1 MMETI
6 INDLKVIIDEIS
18 AESSNNNKITIL
30 KKNADNEEFKKLLK
44 FVYDDFIR
52 TGLSVKTLNETPRS
66 SVVATD
72 YIGEYNLEGLMDYVK
87 EHNTGT
93 LSTVYLIQDFASLF
107 NDDTK
112 QFIYQIFGKE
122 LKIGI
127 TAKTINKALGKGFI
141 REFSV
146 QLAHPYHKY
155 TDKVPGSE
163 FTLTQKLDGHRSV
176 FIVKNGKGQFY
187 TRKGLPI
194 NGLEIQTEQALKLA
208 DSLGNHGAEDYVLDG
223 ELLLSNDENM
233 ETKDLFRATSR
244 ILRSE
249 TADKSNI
256 QYNVFDALSTKE
268 FEDGKSENT
277 FADRKRFL
285 TMAFGDFDYNE
296 PQSIDHIHL
305 VKDLYVGSDISI
317 IKKLQHEFVEPN
329 GWEGLM
335 LNLNNEYY
343 VTKRTSG
350 LLKIKE
356 FFDADVLVK
365 DVFEGTG
372 KLKGTLGGIIIDY
385 KGYEIK
391 VGTGFTEVDRDFYWN
406 NPDEIIGKIVD
417 ISYFEETHN
426 QNNNNISLRFPVFV
440 EKRTDKTFADISYE
454 V

>member
-72 YIGEYNLEGLMDYVK
+72 YIGEYTLEGLMDYVK

-127 TAKTINKALGKGFI
+127 TAKTISKALGKGFI

-146 QLAHPYHKY
+146 QLARPYHKY

-285 TMAFGDFDYNE
+285 TMAFSDFDYNE

>member
-1 MMETI
+1 METI

-72 YIGEYNLEGLMDYVK
+72 YIGEYTLEGLMDYVK

-285 TMAFGDFDYNE
+285 TMAFSDFDYNE

>member
-1 MMETI
+1 MLVTI
-6 INDLKVIIDEIS
+6 INDLKAIIDEIS

-66 SVVATD
+66 SVVTTD
-72 YIGEYNLEGLMDYVK
+72 YIGEYTLEGLMDYVK

-107 NDDTK
+107 DDDTK

-194 NGLEIQTEQALKLA
+194 SGLDIQAEEAMKLA
-208 DSLGNHGAEDYVLDG
+208 YILGNHGAEDFVLDG
-223 ELLLSNDENM
+223 ELLLANEDNL

-249 TADKSNI
+249 TVDKSNI
-256 QYNVFDALSTKE
+256 QYNIFDALPTKE
-268 FEDGKSENT
+268 FEAGKSKDT
-277 FADRKRFL
+277 FEVRKNFL
-285 TMAFGDFDYNE
+285 TMFFEGMEYDDPKTFR
-296 PQSIDHIHL
+296 HLHL
-305 VKDLYVGSDISI
+305 VKNLYQGSDISM
-317 IKKLQHEFVEPN
+317 IKQLQHDLVEPN

-385 KGYEIK
+385 KGYEIR
-391 VGTGFTEVDRDFYWN
+391 VGSGFTDTDREYYWN

-426 QNNNNISLRFPVFV
+426 QNNNDISLRFPVFI
-440 EKRTDKTFADISYE
+440 EKRIDKTFDDVSYE

>member
-72 YIGEYNLEGLMDYVK
+72 YIGEYTLEGLMDYVK

-285 TMAFGDFDYNE
+285 TMAFSDFDYNE

>member
-1 MMETI
+1 METI

-72 YIGEYNLEGLMDYVK
+72 YIGEYTLEGLMDYVK

-127 TAKTINKALGKGFI
+127 TAKTISKALGKGFI

-146 QLAHPYHKY
+146 QLARPYHKY

-285 TMAFGDFDYNE
+285 TMAFSDFDYNE

>member
-66 SVVATD
+66 SAVATD
-72 YIGEYNLEGLMDYVK
+72 YIGEYTLEGLMDYVK

-285 TMAFGDFDYNE
+285 TMAFSDFDYNE

>member
-1 MMETI
+1 METI

-72 YIGEYNLEGLMDYVK
+72 YIGEYTLEGLMDYVK

-194 NGLEIQTEQALKLA
+194 NGLEIQIEQALKLA

-244 ILRSE
+244 ILRSG

-285 TMAFGDFDYNE
+285 TMAFSDFDYNE